1 MSLHVTRIIIGSSV
15 LLAVSFAVAGC
26 DGKGASSAE
35 GAQHP
40 LIGNPAPDFTVDA
53 VPGSKGKLSLA
64 SFQGKV
70 VIVDF
75 WGTFCDPCKQSFPKL
90 QELNTKYGAQGV
102 EIMGVSVDGEEK
114 KAEIPPFLTMT
125 GAKFD
130 IGQDPDGDKV
140 ASQYHPPTMPSSF
153 VIDKKGVV
161 RFVHSGW
168 HDGEQD
174 ELDKEIKQLVSE

>member
-1 MSLHVTRIIIGSSV
+1 MKMSRIAIISSV
-15 LLAVSFAVAGC
+15 FLAGAFAGAGC
-26 DGKGASSAE
+26 DSKGAAGAE

-40 LIGNPAPDFTVDA
+40 LVGNPAPDFTVDA
-53 VPGSKGKLSLA
+53 VPDSKGKLSLS

-70 VIVDF
+70 VVVDF
-75 WGTFCDPCKQSFPKL
+75 WGTFCEPCKQSFPKL
-90 QELNTKYGAQGV
+90 QELNTKYSTEGV

-114 KAEIPPFLTMT
+114 KGDIPPFLTMT

-174 ELDKEIKQLVSE
+174 ELDKEIKELVSE